1 MFFKIRPY
9 PAPLS
14 VLFVDTPQTLAV
26 DALLNLTIKD
36 TYLFSMKQRN
46 LPRTLIIC
54 SPTLPLPKRIE
65 RRYFDRLS
73 TGNADPPA
81 GG

>member
-1 MFFKIRPY
+1 
-9 PAPLS
+9 
-14 VLFVDTPQTLAV
+14 
-26 DALLNLTIKD
+26 
-36 TYLFSMKQRN
+36 MKQRN